1 MNYQTSQSKGDRFM
15 KGWQTLFSKSQQTG
29 KKPFPKDR
37 FSRQRNWSSWIQLK
51 ASSHCW
57 RNGLYSLVSG
67 PGISLKRPISPK

>member
-37 FSRQRNWSSWIQLK
+37 FFSPEELEFLDTT
-51 ASSHCW
+51 SSHCW

-67 PGISLKRPISPK
+67 PGISQKRPISPK